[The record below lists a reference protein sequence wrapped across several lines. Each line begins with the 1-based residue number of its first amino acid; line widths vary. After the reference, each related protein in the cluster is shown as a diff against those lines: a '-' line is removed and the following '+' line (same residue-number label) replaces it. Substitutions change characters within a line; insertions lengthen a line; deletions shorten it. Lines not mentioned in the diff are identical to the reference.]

1 VATYDAGASIGVNVD
16 NDEDVDN
23 LFIQVRDS
31 LGAFIDE
38 DWYLRLCSD
47 TFDKLRPFRE
57 AVRALHPASSP
68 PGSRASSPD
77 DIIIVAPPP
86 CAVSNRAEA
95 PAPVAAATANDD
107 MEVEVIAEVI
117 MRFSSSRVR

>member
-1 VATYDAGASIGVNVD
+1 MATYDAGASIGVNVD

-38 DWYLRLCSD
+38 DWYLQLCSD

-57 AVRALHPASSP
+57 AVHALHPASSP

-95 PAPVAAATANDD
+95 PAPVAAATADDD

-117 MRFSSSRVR
+117 MQFS